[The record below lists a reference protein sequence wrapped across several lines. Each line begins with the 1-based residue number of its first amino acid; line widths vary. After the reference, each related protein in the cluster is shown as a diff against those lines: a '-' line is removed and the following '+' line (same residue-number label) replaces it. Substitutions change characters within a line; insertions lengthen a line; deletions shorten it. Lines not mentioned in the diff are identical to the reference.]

1 MSAKMNQE
9 VNLPYRNSFH
19 KKILEKMANG
29 DMGFYLLWAWVAV
42 MIFVGVGFDTARR
55 MRLSF
60 SNDNV
65 RIYYYNPYH
74 MGHTVWVRAD
84 IIIFIKFNATR

>member
-1 MSAKMNQE
+1 
-9 VNLPYRNSFH
+9 
-19 KKILEKMANG
+19 MANG

-42 MIFVGVGFDTARR
+42 MVFVGVGFDTARR

-74 MGHTVWVRAD
+74 MGHMVWPIPKLKTQAKRKTQAST
-84 IIIFIKFNATR
+84 IG